1 MRDYDIAAA
10 YAVEGLQPNGTTDP
24 HAQAVTANIP
34 GIKARHAIVTPNCR
48 IVQGGNIE
56 AFEVAVGVL
65 KKEYEACM
73 ALECN
78 ELANFHL
85 VLTID
90 REKGVLF

>member
-1 MRDYDIAAA
+1 MRDYDVAAA
-10 YAVEGLQPNGTTDP
+10 YAVEGLQPN
-24 HAQAVTANIP
+24 HQLAMAVTANIP

-56 AFEVAVGVL
+56 AFEVAVGML

-78 ELANFHL
+78 ELADFHL

-90 REKGVLF
+90 REKGVPF